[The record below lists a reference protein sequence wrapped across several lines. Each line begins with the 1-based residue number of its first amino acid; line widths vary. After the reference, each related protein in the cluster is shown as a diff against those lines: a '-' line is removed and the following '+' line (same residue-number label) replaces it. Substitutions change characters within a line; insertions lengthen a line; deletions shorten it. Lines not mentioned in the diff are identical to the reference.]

1 MNKKI
6 ISVFLVCGMLIL
18 HSFSVLAATPT
29 TDFSGHM
36 EDIIIQQALALD
48 QSSNIEGK
56 DFTAV
61 VLSQGD
67 LSIGPLSG
75 DAVVTEQAIQ
85 AVSIEGDLIEV
96 TTIFPYKITSDGEL
110 VNSFE
115 YTPTQITRDS
125 TDPTTFVDI
134 TVTIVT
140 YYAKYD
146 KTLYNGYIFYRH
158 GGIEAYWNSSNSTAR
173 VSNLYVAY
181 ESVGHMY
188 QYPECTTASFDSV
201 PSYLIQKE
209 YSIGSYINQDNP
221 VKGQSYFDGD
231 HTMSRSNVLD
241 CPNEIEHGGLIYLK
255 LTYSVNG
262 KSDTRDRNYYVYGGM
277 SA

>member
-75 DAVVTEQAIQ
+75 DVVVTEQAIQ

-140 YYAKYD
+140 YYGQYFNLDIA
-146 KTLYNGYIFYRH
+146 TSFYRH
-158 GGIEAYWNSSNSTAR
+158 GGIEAYWNSSNSTAG
-173 VSNLYVAY
+173 VSNLCVAY
-181 ESVGHMY
+181 ESAGHMY
-188 QYPECTTASFDSV
+188 QYPECTTASYKTISSF
-201 PSYLIQKE
+201 LIQRD
-209 YSIGSYINQDNP
+209 YFISSSIDQNNP

-231 HTMSRSNVLD
+231 HTMSRSTVLD
-241 CPNEIEHGGLIYLK
+241 CANALEHGGMVSVT

-262 KSDTRDRNYYVYGGM
+262 KSYVHDRTYNVYGGV
-277 SA
+277 SS